1 MKRLVIF
8 CITCF
13 IFIYLTAFDLK
24 GRWRCDEYSDGPVFY
39 EFDGFGTFIFE
50 PEVAAELNNIEA
62 LSGKYECSDLGM
74 LILITEKYLEIEQPE
89 VYYDYA
95 GNKWKVKNNAGRGHV
110 LSEYIKSEC
119 EIEILD
125 DTIYIWGAKFYKI
138 K

>member
-13 IFIYLTAFDLK
+13 ISVYLTAFDLK

-39 EFDGFGTFIFE
+39 EFDGSGTFIFE
-50 PEVAAELNNIEA
+50 PEDAAELNNIEA
-62 LSGKYECSDLGM
+62 LSGKYEYSALGQ
-74 LILITEKYLEIEQPE
+74 LFLITEKYLEKEHTG
-89 VYYDYA
+89 VYYDYV
-95 GNKWKVKNNAGRGHV
+95 GNKWKVKNNAERWHV
-110 LSEYIKSEC
+110 LSEHIKSEC
-119 EIEILD
+119 EIEILN